1 MPPVPD
7 PVWLDL
13 SISCVFTLSFL
24 FIFAVGF
31 VLARVATKVASWFEA
46 KSAPT
51 LLIWR
56 IAFPEVNVNLSEV
69 NVSCVPSF
77 LIKEYLSSSKGKN
90 VSFVPAVT
98 AELSWLAEWPMVT
111 SNVFLIFK
119 VADDISTSDI
129 FSFGILV
136 NKALS
141 NDFSKGVVTSVRSGT
156 SKEEPCVA
164 NKAPSVTPV
173 TVATPVTIISLALT
187 CVILTNDFKLLPNP
201 PNLRILPTFNLPGN
215 CSFPL
220 VIVLIET
227 LLASV
232 PTPVI
237 FADPKINWSVWTTS
251 LTKLFADPTLPKS
264 GPAYKDL
271 TSAIPKDVTARAI
284 LLFSSPLIMIGSFG
298 TNSPDLSYSV
308 NEVVLLALD
317 LKNPVAPLN
326 LPFMNA
332 GVACVIAWFRVTLLN
347 VCTSNNEISYSFTLE
362 FVALYDPDSKAKS

>member
-1 MPPVPD
+1 
-7 PVWLDL
+7 
-13 SISCVFTLSFL
+13 
-24 FIFAVGF
+24 
-31 VLARVATKVASWFEA
+31 
-46 KSAPT
+46 
-51 LLIWR
+51 
-56 IAFPEVNVNLSEV
+56 
-69 NVSCVPSF
+69 
-77 LIKEYLSSSKGKN
+77 
-90 VSFVPAVT
+90 
-98 AELSWLAEWPMVT
+98 MVT

-119 VADDISTSDI
+119 VADDMSTSDI

-237 FADPKINWSVWTTS
+237 FADPKIN
-251 LTKLFADPTLPKS
+251 
-264 GPAYKDL
+264 
-271 TSAIPKDVTARAI
+271 
-284 LLFSSPLIMIGSFG
+284 
-298 TNSPDLSYSV
+298 
-308 NEVVLLALD
+308 
-317 LKNPVAPLN
+317 
-326 LPFMNA
+326 
-332 GVACVIAWFRVTLLN
+332 
-347 VCTSNNEISYSFTLE
+347 
-362 FVALYDPDSKAKS
+362 